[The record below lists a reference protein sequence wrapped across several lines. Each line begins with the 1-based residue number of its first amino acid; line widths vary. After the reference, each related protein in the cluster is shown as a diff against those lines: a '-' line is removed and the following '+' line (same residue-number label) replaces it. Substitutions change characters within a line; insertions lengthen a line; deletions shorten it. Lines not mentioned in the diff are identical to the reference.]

1 MEAEPADIDVSIGAD
16 TLAGKYV
23 FGGCEES
30 QPVDKAK
37 YNTSEPLS
45 KRQMSYLNL
54 F

>member
-1 MEAEPADIDVSIGAD
+1 MEAEPADIDVSIGAA

-37 YNTSEPLS
+37 CSSCNC
-45 KRQMSYLNL
+45 MSC
-54 F
+54 